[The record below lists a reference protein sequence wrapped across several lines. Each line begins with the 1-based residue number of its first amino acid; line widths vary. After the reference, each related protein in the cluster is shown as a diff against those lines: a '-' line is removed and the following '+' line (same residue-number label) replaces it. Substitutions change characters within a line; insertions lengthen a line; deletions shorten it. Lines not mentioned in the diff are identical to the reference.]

1 MKRKATDAPV
11 KSKRAAKRPKSD
23 SKTGKVA
30 PSRTTLSLYAS
41 PFPRVKYVSFDY
53 SNGLGLRTPVSN
65 TDVIAFACNDMFDF
79 DRTTGYLAN
88 KQPLFFDNLLGANG
102 PYKYYKVLSWVTE
115 FTIINSGTAPI
126 TVWLSNAANASEID
140 SVVEVDNLPG
150 VVKKFI
156 SAPSG
161 PTSVCTISNKGNIKD
176 EYYSQVADAA
186 LTGTY
191 GTGPSTVVHGSLV
204 LYSSSTLVYEVAVKH
219 IAYTQL
225 TILDATLS

>member
-1 MKRKATDAPV
+1 
-11 KSKRAAKRPKSD
+11 
-23 SKTGKVA
+23 
-30 PSRTTLSLYAS
+30 
-41 PFPRVKYVSFDY
+41 
-53 SNGLGLRTPVSN
+53 
-65 TDVIAFACNDMFDF
+65 MFDF
-79 DRTTGYLAN
+79 DRTTGYLGN
-88 KQPLFFDNLLGANG
+88 KQPLFYDNLLGANG